1 MSDTTEKI
9 LNFSKKCLK
18 ESLVFY
24 KEKSISFSKK
34 FNKLTPPKQLT
45 FFIGVILISSFSGY
59 YLGQKNSTAYRRVIP
74 NSEINKNSSLSSST
88 SRNSSK
94 CDSELWAQAGY
105 RCKGDRDCQGR
116 VYASMGGSLKGMT
129 DCNLKVYK
137 RNMDAID
144 NLSIEDFTGGIK
156 IDPNW

>member
-74 NSEINKNSSLSSST
+74 NSEINKNSSVSSST

-129 DCNLKVYK
+129 DCNLKVYI